1 MIRANFTA
9 ELHCNYGQVVIADTS
24 FSAHPFTSADEDG
37 WLCTEQSRDCAAK
50 KGEFKRAAFDFAFI
64 EQKDNRT
71 YYQIS
76 CGQHWDYAG
85 SRLERN
91 NNGWLGLYA
100 TSVVGRIIDSVNLA
114 NLTRAAD
121 HWKIETLQPWDG
133 DLGSAES
140 IGFYLRDRFG
150 YRVAHTRPDPNS
162 VALTNQPFLNAS
174 ERPGEV
180 LQFNLRNIKLA

>member
-9 ELHCNYGQVVIADTS
+9 ELHCKYGQVVIADTS

-37 WLCTEQSRDCAAK
+37 WLCTEQARDAAAK
-50 KGEFKRAAFDFAFI
+50 KGEFKRVAFDFAFI
-64 EQKDNRT
+64 KQEGNRA
-71 YYQIS
+71 YYQIT

-91 NNGWLGLYA
+91 RNGWLGLYG
-100 TSVVGRIIDSVNLA
+100 TNVVGRIIDSV

-133 DLGSAES
+133 DPESAES

-150 YRVAHTRPDPNS
+150 YRVAQTRPDPNK
-162 VALTNQPFLNAS
+162 VALSYRPFLNAS
-174 ERPGEV
+174 ELPGEV
-180 LQFNLRNIKLA
+180 LQFNLRNIQLA